1 MRKIAWSFLLAGFV
15 AAAAMAYP
23 LDGFDSTGIRRLA
36 LIDLR
41 VQGKLPGPVPVS
53 GGQRSLTEI
62 SLNLLQGPGA
72 ALPALPE
79 KDAELQAKLEALFP
93 SRDASYAMALLDIT
107 PGRPLRYVA
116 QQEDRSF
123 APGSVGKLAIA
134 AGLFAEL
141 ARIFPDDVDKR
152 RLLLKER
159 LVRGGDWVLTDHHPV
174 PIFNLQDQT
183 IVSREAVP
191 DDVFSLYE
199 WTDHMLSASANS
211 AASVVWKEAMLMR
224 RFAAAYPPS
233 AEEEA
238 AFWKNTAK
246 SELQKMAVS
255 VVNDPLRAAGVEK
268 GGWQHGTFFTKGGQ
282 RVVPGTSSYATPKAL
297 LFFLMRLEQGKV
309 VDEWSSLEFK
319 RLLYMTAKRIRYASS
334 PAIARSRVYYKSG
347 SLYKCKQ
354 EEGFRCGKYMG
365 NVENFMNSVAIVE
378 TSDGRTYLVALMSNV
393 LRKNSAV
400 EHQTLAGEIEKL
412 MR

>member
-1 MRKIAWSFLLAGFV
+1 
-15 AAAAMAYP
+15 MAYP
-23 LDGFDSTGIRRLA
+23 LDGFERTGIRRLA
-36 LIDLR
+36 LLDLR
-41 VQGKLPGPVPVS
+41 VQGKLSGPVPVS
-53 GGQRSLTEI
+53 GGQRPLAEI
-62 SLNLLQGPGA
+62 SLNLLDGPGA
-72 ALPALPE
+72 TLTALPA
-79 KDAELQAKLEALFP
+79 KDAELQAKLETLFP
-93 SRDASYAMALLDIT
+93 NRDQSYAMALLDIT

-116 QQEDRSF
+116 QQESRSF

-141 ARIFPDDVDKR
+141 ARIFPDDVEKR

-159 LVRGGDWVLTDHHPV
+159 MVRGGDWVVADHHPV
-174 PIFNLQDQT
+174 PIFNLQDQSL
-183 IVSREAVP
+183 ISREAVP

-199 WTDHMLSASANS
+199 WADHMLSASANS
-211 AASVVWKEAMLMR
+211 AGSVVWKEAMLMR
-224 RFAAAYPPS
+224 RFGSEYPPS
-233 AEEEA
+233 AEDEA

-246 SELQKMAVS
+246 GELQKMAVS

-268 GGWQHGTFFTKGGQ
+268 GGWQLGTFFTKGGQ

-297 LFFLMRLEQGKV
+297 LFFLMRLEQGKI

>member
-1 MRKIAWSFLLAGFV
+1 
-15 AAAAMAYP
+15 
-23 LDGFDSTGIRRLA
+23 
-36 LIDLR
+36 
-41 VQGKLPGPVPVS
+41 
-53 GGQRSLTEI
+53 
-62 SLNLLQGPGA
+62 
-72 ALPALPE
+72 
-79 KDAELQAKLEALFP
+79 
-93 SRDASYAMALLDIT
+93 MALLDIT

-174 PIFNLQDQT
+174 PIFNVQDQSFA
-183 IVSREAVP
+183 SREAVP

-224 RFAAAYPPS
+224 RFGSAYPPS
-233 AEEEA
+233 AEEET

-282 RVVPGTSSYATPKAL
+282 RVVPGTSSYATPKTL
-297 LFFLMRLEQGKV
+297 LFFLMRLEQGKI

-378 TSDGRTYLVALMSNV
+378 TSDGRKYLVALMSNV